1 MKSRCCCG
9 ALRAPRRIHCSTPKR
24 PRSRPKPARN
34 HDVNFLGIYKRQ
46 VTVAHIY
53 GIPVRFDY
61 RWFIVFILS
70 VWLIAVNLSRGG
82 MFIGSFRLQPVGTV
96 TAWVLGVITTLGL
109 FLSVLAHEL
118 SHAFMGRSE
127 GIEIE
132 EIVLHPFGG
141 LARLRNEPENP
152 RAEFRIAVAGPAAS
166 FLIGFVSFVLLLPT
180 VRAGYTVAAGI
191 LFLLSAGNLL
201 LAIFNLFPGYP
212 LDGGRVL
219 RALLWRRTGDIK
231 QATRLAGVCGMLI
244 AAILIIFGIYM
255 AISPTFRAYF
265 IGFWSVLVGLFLF
278 DAAYSVVKQVRVRLR
293 HIVGE
298 AMSAPFAIEPD
309 TLISHLIDSVLPM
322 HRQVAFPVAQNH
334 QLHGMLSLEDLKSL
348 PRERWHLTRA
358 REVMRP
364 IAPRFFVEPN
374 TTLDYAQELMRR
386 NGIGSVAVVGST
398 GELVGFLQSG
408 KFKRKKRK

>member
-1 MKSRCCCG
+1 
-9 ALRAPRRIHCSTPKR
+9 
-24 PRSRPKPARN
+24 
-34 HDVNFLGIYKRQ
+34 VNFLGFYKRQ
-46 VTVAHIY
+46 ITVAHIF

-61 RWFIVFILS
+61 RWFVVFILS
-70 VWLIAVNLSRGG
+70 AWLIAVNLSRGG

-166 FLIGFVSFVLLLPT
+166 FLIGVVSFVLLLPT
-180 VRAGYTVAAGI
+180 VRAGYSIAAAI
-191 LFLLSAGNLL
+191 LLLLSAGNLL

-219 RALLWRRTGDIK
+219 RAILWRRTGDIRE
-231 QATRLAGVCGMLI
+231 ATRLAGICGMLI
-244 AAILIIFGIYM
+244 AAILIIFGVYM
-255 AISPTFRAYF
+255 VIAPNFRSYF
-265 IGFWSVLVGLFLF
+265 MGFWSVLVGVFLF
-278 DAAYSVVKQVRVRLR
+278 DAAYSVVKHVQGRLENIVR
-293 HIVGE
+293 E
-298 AMSAPFAIEPD
+298 AMSAPFSIEPD
-309 TLISHLIDSVLPM
+309 LLISNLIDSVLPM
-322 HRQVAFPVAQNH
+322 HRQVAFPVTH
-334 QLHGMLSLEDLKSL
+334 ERRLHGMLSLEDLKAL

-358 REVMRP
+358 RDVMRP

-374 TTLDYAQELMRR
+374 ARLEYARELMKR
-386 NGIGSVAVVGST
+386 NGIRSLAVVGKN

-408 KFKRKKRK
+408 KFKRKRR

>member
-1 MKSRCCCG
+1 M
-9 ALRAPRRIHCSTPKR
+9 
-24 PRSRPKPARN
+24 
-34 HDVNFLGIYKRQ
+34 NFFGFYKRQ
-46 VTVAHIY
+46 ITVAHIF

-61 RWFIVFILS
+61 RWFVVFILS
-70 VWLIAVNLSRGG
+70 VWLIAVNLGRGG
-82 MFIGSFRLQPVGTV
+82 MFVGSFRLQPVGPAA
-96 TAWVLGVITTLGL
+96 AWGLGIITTLGL

-166 FLIGFVSFVLLLPT
+166 FLIGVVSFVLLLPI

-219 RALLWRRTGDIK
+219 RAILWRRTGDIR

-244 AAILIIFGIYM
+244 AAILIIFGVYM
-255 AISPTFRAYF
+255 VIAPNFRSYF
-265 IGFWSVLVGLFLF
+265 MGFWSVLVGLFLF
-278 DAAYSVVKQVRVRLR
+278 DAAYSVVKHVDGRLQNIVR
-293 HIVGE
+293 E
-298 AMSAPFAIEPD
+298 AMSAPFSIEPD
-309 TLISHLIDSVLPM
+309 LTISKLIDSVLPM
-322 HRQVAFPVAQNH
+322 HRQVAFPVAH
-334 QLHGMLSLEDLKSL
+334 DRRLHGMLSLEDLKSL
-348 PRERWHLTRA
+348 PRERWHATRA
-358 REVMRP
+358 RDVMRP

-374 TTLDYAQELMRR
+374 AKLDYARELMKV
-386 NGIGSVAVVGST
+386 NGIGSLAVVGKD

-408 KFKRKKRK
+408 KFKRKRRTKDPR